1 MNNPLVQRAQYYL
14 NESNRLTEELGTQIE
29 YSRLLEAVLE
39 EILTE
44 EEILELR
51 EGILKK
57 IGKGLK
63 NAATMATIAGACTL
77 GSGCGSK
84 PVEPQK
90 TSQVV
95 HAGAE
100 GEIDPSQPARK
111 VVQKTKAKVQ
121 DNRTDRERHPTA
133 GPAGE
138 L

>member
-44 EEILELR
+44 EEILEVR
-51 EGILKK
+51 KGILSR
-57 IGKGLK
+57 IGKTVK
-63 NAATMATIAGACTL
+63 NAATMATMMGACTL

-90 TSQVV
+90 TSVV

-100 GEIDPSQPARK
+100 GEIDPSQPARTK
-111 VVQKTKAKVQ
+111 VVQKAKV
-121 DNRTDRERHPTA
+121 DNRTDKEKYPRA
-133 GPAGE
+133 GPVGE